1 MKREK
6 GEEEEERERN
16 FKPVTVLSPDGQFC
30 HLGLTRGTANH
41 LLFLGVLTPLEVD
54 LVTGQYLPQ

>member
-6 GEEEEERERN
+6 GGEERERN
-16 FKPVTVLSPDGQFC
+16 FKPVTVLSPEGQFC

-41 LLFLGVLTPLEVD
+41 LLFLAVLTPLEVD